1 MSTMLGNSITFIYLF
16 IFYFDSVTFIY
27 GKIILFCTLLINLI
41 AGLIKKIV
49 YVYMNQLI
57 FLTILR
63 IILVMTCGYEKCCN
77 TP

>member
-63 IILVMTCGYEKCCN
+63 IILVMTCGYEN
-77 TP
+77 ML